1 MGNNSHTIHL
11 SPSEIYTILR
21 LGGCEATHTPSG
33 VSARFYRQGDLQTCP
48 VLSSLFLS
56 TGFLPDEFSE
66 IIGSEGVDF
75 TKILVVTESRLT
87 DEAKRKLVEFFGPK
101 ASEIKVGSLEIG
113 GRCIRLNLRNK
124 KGGHYKSTY
133 ELFNRDFNPPESY
146 RESLKEWRRR
156 LHDEFRSL
164 QAEERHDKA
173 RKEDI
178 REVERAI
185 RILQRFQS
193 ACEDQY
199 RRLRGTMTSDADLR
213 ESNVHGKHIRGR
225 SVQVTD
231 KAEVSGQASV
241 SDNATVSDFALVNGY
256 AKVSDNA
263 SVAEFSVVSGNT
275 SVSGCAFIQEHSH
288 VSGNAVVRDRA
299 VVSEH
304 AHVYEHAVVHGESI
318 VEGMARIKGSAKI
331 GGTSVVSGK
340 TTVSGNASVSGA
352 ANVSGRSS
360 ILGNASVSEEASV
373 SGCAI
378 VTGNASVSGKA
389 LVHGYAV
396 VTGNARISGD
406 AVILGGTWDGSEGEI
421 TSGRWLSPKVS
432 AML

>member
-173 RKEDI
+173 RKED
-178 REVERAI
+178 RWQG
-185 RILQRFQS
+185 RILMVGMVLFPFLLNLICPQ
-193 ACEDQY
+193 
-199 RRLRGTMTSDADLR
+199 TVVVTTSDDP
-213 ESNVHGKHIRGR
+213 ITT
-225 SVQVTD
+225 Q
-231 KAEVSGQASV
+231 VSGPIEVQAPDPINFYIGPSPEEENMCLETP
-241 SDNATVSDFALVNGY
+241 DPHHFRATIRFA
-256 AKVSDNA
+256 
-263 SVAEFSVVSGNT
+263 
-275 SVSGCAFIQEHSH
+275 
-288 VSGNAVVRDRA
+288 
-299 VVSEH
+299 
-304 AHVYEHAVVHGESI
+304 
-318 VEGMARIKGSAKI
+318 
-331 GGTSVVSGK
+331 
-340 TTVSGNASVSGA
+340 
-352 ANVSGRSS
+352 SGR
-360 ILGNASVSEEASV
+360 
-373 SGCAI
+373 
-378 VTGNASVSGKA
+378 
-389 LVHGYAV
+389 
-396 VTGNARISGD
+396 
-406 AVILGGTWDGSEGEI
+406 
-421 TSGRWLSPKVS
+421 
-432 AML
+432 

>member
-1 MGNNSHTIHL
+1 MSSDIEFVDGRLTLTVGADSLEMTVWNEDSEDWDKSNFQTLPLPREEVVEIVSHMQRFLDITAPDMKIRDNCEASTGDFWYDL
-11 SPSEIYTILR
+11 T
-21 LGGCEATHTPSG
+21 LGGHLKP
-33 VSARFYRQGDLQTCP
+33 R
-48 VLSSLFLS
+48 
-56 TGFLPDEFSE
+56 E
-66 IIGSEGVDF
+66 I
-75 TKILVVTESRLT
+75 
-87 DEAKRKLVEFFGPK
+87 
-101 ASEIKVGSLEIG
+101 LE
-113 GRCIRLNLRNK
+113 
-124 KGGHYKSTY
+124 
-133 ELFNRDFNPPESY
+133 
-146 RESLKEWRRR
+146 RE
-156 LHDEFRSL
+156 
-164 QAEERHDKA
+164 
-173 RKEDI
+173 EDI